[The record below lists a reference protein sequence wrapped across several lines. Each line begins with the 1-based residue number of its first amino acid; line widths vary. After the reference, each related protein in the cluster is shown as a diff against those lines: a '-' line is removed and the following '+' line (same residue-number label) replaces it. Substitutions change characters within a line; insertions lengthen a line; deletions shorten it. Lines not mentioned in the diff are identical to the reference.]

1 VTGLDWSDHPIVL
14 APMAGGPSTVALAAA
29 AARGG
34 AFPFLAGA
42 YLTPDRL
49 RADVGALRA
58 ATPKPFGVNIFAPS
72 PNPPRAAADV
82 IAYAEQLAPWA
93 AAAGVSLGQARWDD
107 DAFDAK
113 VDVLAA
119 AAPALVSFA
128 FAWPP
133 AEAVARLQGAGV
145 EVWVT
150 VNEPDETAW
159 ALELGVDGVVAQGWE
174 AGGHRGGPVDTG
186 ERQLPV
192 VELVQAVRALAVRA
206 HADHLPVMGAGG
218 VMTGA
223 DAAAVLRAGADA
235 VALGTAFLGC
245 PEAGTAP
252 VHRHALTHHTDRHH
266 EQDTVVTRAFT
277 GRSARALTTTW
288 TELFTGSAPAAYP
301 HVHHLTAPL
310 RAHGKETGEVELVHL
325 WAGTGHDR
333 LRELP
338 AADLARTLLEEL
350 ATARGVGVGD

>member
-1 VTGLDWSDHPIVL
+1 MTPVDWSAQPLVL

-29 AARGG
+29 AAHGG
-34 AFPFLAGA
+34 LVPFLAGA

-49 RADVGALRA
+49 RAELAELRSLTSA
-58 ATPKPFGVNIFAPS
+58 PFGVNVFAPS
-72 PNPPRAAADV
+72 PDLPTMEQDALTYAAS
-82 IAYAEQLAPWA
+82 LAPWA
-93 AAAGVSLGQARWDD
+93 AAAGVELGTPRYDD
-107 DAFDAK
+107 DFFAAK
-113 VDVLAA
+113 VDLLVE

-133 AEAVARLQGAGV
+133 ADVVGRLQQVGT

-150 VNEPDETAW
+150 VNEPPEVEW
-159 ALELGVDGVVAQGWE
+159 AQALGVDGLVVQGWE

-186 ERQLPV
+186 DTQL
-192 VELVQAVRALAVRA
+192 EVRALVPEVARRT
-206 HADHLPVMGAGG
+206 DLPIMAAGG

-223 DAAAVLRAGADA
+223 EAADVLGVGATA

-252 VHRHALTHHTDRHH
+252 VHRHALTHRTG
-266 EQDTVVTRAFT
+266 TTVTRAFT

-288 TELFTGSAPAAYP
+288 TELFTEAAPAAYP

-310 RAHGKETGEVELVHL
+310 RAHGRATGEAELVNL
-325 WAGTGHDR
+325 WAGTGHER
-333 LRELP
+333 LRSLP
-338 AADLARTLLEEL
+338 AAELARLLVGEL
-350 ATARGVGVGD
+350 AEAR